1 MCIVRIKETV
11 DRTCDTV
18 DLTESSDTEKSDTD
32 AEKCKKLRKPFLVF
46 SHSLFNII
54 ERTAK
59 AVTVRS
65 NDTVF
70 DS

>member
-11 DRTCDTV
+11 DRTCDTI
-18 DLTESSDTEKSDTD
+18 DLAESSDTEKSDTD
-32 AEKCKKLRKPFLVF
+32 AEKCKKLRKPFPVF

-59 AVTVRS
+59 AVAVRS

>member
-1 MCIVRIKETV
+1 MGAKEK
-11 DRTCDTV
+11 
-18 DLTESSDTEKSDTD
+18 EAAAKQ
-32 AEKCKKLRKPFLVF
+32 PFPVF

-59 AVTVRS
+59 AVAVRS

>member
-11 DRTCDTV
+11 DRTCDTI
-18 DLTESSDTEKSDTD
+18 DLAESSDTEKSDTD

-46 SHSLFNII
+46 YNSLFNII